1 MNSIFRDSL
10 PPHRFLVAP
19 SCPAP
24 RSLRSR
30 STFRLVAV
38 ATLAIASAACSDK
51 GSQQPAARAPATVGV
66 VTLQPERQNVVTEL
80 PGRTS
85 AFLSAEIR
93 PQVGGIVQKRL
104 FTEGAD
110 VKAGQVLYQIDASSF
125 EVAQASAQA
134 ALERA
139 RATLG
144 TAETNARRNA
154 ELVKIDAISRQVFDE
169 SQATVV
175 QARSDVA
182 VARANVETARINLGY
197 TRIKAPISGRTATS
211 TVTPGALVTA
221 NQATAL
227 TTITQNDPL
236 YVDVTQSST
245 EVLRLKNEMARGRFQ
260 RVGDAEARIAIK
272 LEDGSNYAHPGR
284 LQFSGVSVNQTTGAI
299 TLRAIVP
306 NPDGLLMPGMYVR
319 AVLQAGVNEQ
329 TLLVPQQA
337 VTRDAAGN
345 PSVLLVAAENKL
357 ERRRIMT
364 GAAIGSRWEVV
375 SGLAAGDRVLVD
387 GAQRARAGDTVNPV
401 PWQPSPQ
408 RAANGSATPSAA
420 GQAPAVAASA
430 PASAPASAAR

>member
-1 MNSIFRDSL
+1 MNPTRCDRL
-10 PPHRFLVAP
+10 PLNRPALTP
-19 SCPAP
+19 SCPTTVP
-24 RSLRSR
+24 PGRSR
-30 STFRLVAV
+30 TGLRLA
-38 ATLAIASAACSDK
+38 AAALLALAAAACSDK
-51 GSQQPAARAPATVGV
+51 SAQQPAPRAPATVGM
-66 VTLQPERQNVVTEL
+66 VTLQPERQTVTTEL

-85 AFLSAEIR
+85 AFLTAEIR

-110 VKAGQVLYQIDASSF
+110 VKAEQVLYQIDPASF
-125 EVAQASAQA
+125 QVALASAEA
-134 ALERA
+134 ALEKA

-144 TAETNARRNA
+144 TTETNARRNA

-169 SQATVV
+169 SQAAAV

-182 VARANVETARINLGY
+182 VARANLDTARINLGY
-197 TRIKAPISGRTATS
+197 TAIKAPISGRSSTS

-221 NQATAL
+221 NQTTAL

-260 RVGDAEARIAIK
+260 RVGNAEARITIK
-272 LEDGSNYAHPGR
+272 LEDGSDYAHPGR
-284 LQFSGVSVNQTTGAI
+284 LQFSGVSVNPTTGAI

-329 TLLVPQQA
+329 TLLVPQQS

-345 PSVLLVAAENKL
+345 PSVLLVTADGNKL
-357 ERRRIMT
+357 ERRRITT
-364 GAAIGSRWEVV
+364 GAAVGSRWEVV

-401 PWQPSPQ
+401 PWQPAPNK
-408 RAANGSATPSAA
+408 AANGSAAPS
-420 GQAPAVAASA
+420 GAPAAAASV

>member
-1 MNSIFRDSL
+1 MNPTRCDRL
-10 PPHRFLVAP
+10 PLNRPALTP
-19 SCPAP
+19 SCPTTVP
-24 RSLRSR
+24 PGRSR
-30 STFRLVAV
+30 TGLRLA
-38 ATLAIASAACSDK
+38 AAALLALAAAACSDK
-51 GSQQPAARAPATVGV
+51 SAQQPAPRAPATVGV
-66 VTLQPERQNVVTEL
+66 VTLQPERQTVTTEL

-85 AFLSAEIR
+85 AFLTAEIR

-110 VKAGQVLYQIDASSF
+110 VKAGQVLYQIDPASF
-125 EVAQASAQA
+125 QVALASAEA
-134 ALERA
+134 ALEKA

-144 TAETNARRNA
+144 TTETNARRNA

-169 SQATVV
+169 SQAAAV

-182 VARANVETARINLGY
+182 VARANLDTARINLGY
-197 TRIKAPISGRTATS
+197 TAIKAPISGRSSTS

-221 NQATAL
+221 NQTTAL

-245 EVLRLKNEMARGRFQ
+245 EVLRLKNEMARGRYQ
-260 RVGDAEARIAIK
+260 RVGNAEARITIK
-272 LEDGSNYAHPGR
+272 LEDGSDYAHPGR
-284 LQFSGVSVNQTTGAI
+284 LQFSGVSVNPTTGAI

-329 TLLVPQQA
+329 TLLVPQQS

-345 PSVLLVAAENKL
+345 PSVLLVTADGNKL
-357 ERRRIMT
+357 ERRRITT
-364 GAAIGSRWEVV
+364 GAAVGSRWEVV

-401 PWQPSPQ
+401 PWQPSSKP
-408 RAANGSATPSAA
+408 ANGSAAPS
-420 GQAPAVAASA
+420 GAPAAAASV

>member
-1 MNSIFRDSL
+1 MNPTRCDRL
-10 PPHRFLVAP
+10 PLNRPALTP
-19 SCPAP
+19 SCPTTVP
-24 RSLRSR
+24 PGRSR
-30 STFRLVAV
+30 TGLRLA
-38 ATLAIASAACSDK
+38 AAALLALAAAGCSDK
-51 GSQQPAARAPATVGV
+51 SAQQPAPRAPATVGV
-66 VTLQPERQNVVTEL
+66 VTLQPERQTVTTEL

-85 AFLSAEIR
+85 AFLTAEIR

-110 VKAGQVLYQIDASSF
+110 VKAGQVLYQIDPASF
-125 EVAQASAQA
+125 QVALASAEA
-134 ALERA
+134 ALEKA

-144 TAETNARRNA
+144 TTETNARRNA

-169 SQATVV
+169 SQAAAV

-182 VARANVETARINLGY
+182 VARANLDTARINLGY
-197 TRIKAPISGRTATS
+197 TAIKAPISGRSSTS

-221 NQATAL
+221 NQTTAL

-245 EVLRLKNEMARGRFQ
+245 EVLRLKNEMARGRYQ
-260 RVGDAEARIAIK
+260 RVGNAEARITIK
-272 LEDGSNYAHPGR
+272 LEDGSDYAHPGR
-284 LQFSGVSVNQTTGAI
+284 LQFSGVSVNPTTGAI

-329 TLLVPQQA
+329 TLLVPQQS

-345 PSVLLVAAENKL
+345 PSVLLVTADGNKL
-357 ERRRIMT
+357 ERRRITT
-364 GAAIGSRWEVV
+364 GAAVGSRWEVV

-401 PWQPSPQ
+401 PWQPSSKP
-408 RAANGSATPSAA
+408 ANGSAAPS
-420 GQAPAVAASA
+420 GAPAAAASV